1 MCSWQRKK
9 VKNYRAVINVRF
21 SCSSC
26 SGFVRAQTW
35 ESVRCTGLKMKTTK
49 FVWAQASRGQHSA
62 GVQHVFIAQL
72 EVLRVT
78 CDQTVYIWFL
88 ALVVFIL
95 FSLWFRIGAAYTK
108 YLFYL
113 FVCHFCLCDCNSRGQ
128 REGLCVWFELLLTYE
143 HNISWQ
149 PWADFFK
156 VRTNWLEFIVNAH
169 WKPSVWL

>member
-1 MCSWQRKK
+1 MQWICPGTDLGIRPLH
-9 VKNYRAVINVRF
+9 RF
-21 SCSSC
+21 EDENDQICLSS
-26 SGFVRAQTW
+26 SEQGTAQCRSSACVHCTAG
-35 ESVRCTGLKMKTTK
+35 SV
-49 FVWAQASRGQHSA
+49 A
-62 GVQHVFIAQL
+62 
-72 EVLRVT
+72 
-78 CDQTVYIWFL
+78 CDQTVYTEIWFL